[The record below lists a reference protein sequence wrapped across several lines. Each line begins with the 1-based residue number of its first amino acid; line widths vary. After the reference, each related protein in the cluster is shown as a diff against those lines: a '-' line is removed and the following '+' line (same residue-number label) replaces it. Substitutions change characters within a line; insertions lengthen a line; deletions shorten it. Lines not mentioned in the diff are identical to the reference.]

1 MECLSFDLSG
11 TPYGVCLDKP
21 KPNLERVKTMTTET
35 FELKLTYSQIRMLK
49 EMVAND
55 MEMSTWGMDAPDYED
70 IDTMEY
76 YLNRAVVYRTI
87 RDLLKSSTNT

>member
-1 MECLSFDLSG
+1 
-11 TPYGVCLDKP
+11 
-21 KPNLERVKTMTTET
+21 MTTET

-55 MEMSTWGMDAPDYED
+55 MEMSTWGMDVQDYED

>member
-1 MECLSFDLSG
+1 
-11 TPYGVCLDKP
+11 
-21 KPNLERVKTMTTET
+21 
-35 FELKLTYSQIRMLK
+35 
-49 EMVAND
+49 
-55 MEMSTWGMDAPDYED
+55 MDAPDYED

>member
-1 MECLSFDLSG
+1 
-11 TPYGVCLDKP
+11 
-21 KPNLERVKTMTTET
+21 MTTET